1 MKATTQLRQMLTSDR
16 MVVAP
21 FVLNAL
27 HARIAEDVGHQAVYM
42 TGAGTAA
49 ERGFPDVGLLT
60 MTEMVANAKYIA
72 DAVNI
77 PVICDADTGYGN
89 PLNVHR
95 TVREYE
101 AAGVAALHLEDQ
113 VFPKK
118 CGFFAGKQVVP
129 VEEHVQ
135 KIRAALDAR
144 TDPDFVIIARCDA
157 YAVTGWEDTV
167 RRCRAYVEAG
177 ADLVFVDGIKSQDD
191 IQRYAADLPD
201 VPRMYNGDLATT
213 QTMDELGYK
222 IMICG
227 STIWLIYKQVRAAY
241 EELMS
246 AGQVN
251 PDRYGTRWDVAS
263 VLGLDAIYELEKKYG
278 PGRGHQDVGTDGRAA
293 VSHLDCG
300 TIAQAA
306 QMATPTRFVEGRA
319 HPCRRTTTNGS
330 PGGATWRPNAPAFQY
345 GTKIWSST
353 VRWFERTSALGEPP
367 QKGGQSAQALGR
379 VAAGSAEGSR

>member
-1 MKATTQLRQMLTSDR
+1 MKATTKLRQMLASDQ

-72 DAVNI
+72 DAVDI

-89 PLNVHR
+89 PLNVRR

-101 AAGVAALHLEDQ
+101 AAGVAAIHLEDQ

-129 VEEHVQ
+129 VAEHAQ
-135 KIRAALDAR
+135 KIHAALDAR
-144 TDPDFVIIARCDA
+144 NDPDFVIIARCDA

-167 RRCRAYVEAG
+167 QRCRAYVDAG
-177 ADLVFVDGIKSQDD
+177 ADLVFVDGIKSQED
-191 IQRYAADLPD
+191 IQRYATDLAD

-213 QTMDELGYK
+213 RTMNDLGYK

-246 AGQVN
+246 EGKVN

-278 PGRGHQDVGTDGRAA
+278 VQDVGTDVAA
-293 VSHLDCG
+293 LAA
-300 TIAQAA
+300 AQAA
-306 QMATPTRFVEGRA
+306 QQAADTAVLTPA
-319 HPCRRTTTNGS
+319 DD
-330 PGGATWRPNAPAFQY
+330 
-345 GTKIWSST
+345 
-353 VRWFERTSALGEPP
+353 
-367 QKGGQSAQALGR
+367 
-379 VAAGSAEGSR
+379 